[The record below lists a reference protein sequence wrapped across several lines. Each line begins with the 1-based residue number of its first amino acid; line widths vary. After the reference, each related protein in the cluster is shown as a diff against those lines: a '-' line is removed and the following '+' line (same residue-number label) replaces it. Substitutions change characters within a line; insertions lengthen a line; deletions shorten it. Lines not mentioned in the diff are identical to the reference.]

1 MKLLHLDA
9 SILGPNSA
17 SRALSA
23 AAVARLAAADPGL
36 TVTYRDLAADP
47 LPHLSGAYLFAMMGG
62 EGAQATEPLAR
73 DLAQG
78 EAALEEFL
86 AADIVV
92 IGSPVYNF
100 TVPSQLKAWIDRICI
115 AGRTFRYSEKGPEGL
130 AGDKRVILTVSR
142 GGLYGPGSPAAAFE
156 HGETYL
162 RGVFAFLGVTDLE
175 VIVAE
180 GLRVSEEQRAAATAA
195 ALAQIDELRAGS
207 AIRAAA

>member
-1 MKLLHLDA
+1 MNLLHIDA

-23 AAVARLAAADPGL
+23 AAVARLTAADPAL
-36 TVTYRDLAADP
+36 TVTYRDLSADP
-47 LPHLSGAYLFAMMGG
+47 LPHLSGAYLLAMMGG
-62 EGAQATEPLAR
+62 EGAAIAGPLTH

-78 EAALEEFL
+78 EAALEAFL

-92 IGSPVYNF
+92 IGAPVYNF
-100 TVPSQLKAWIDRICI
+100 TVPSQLKAWIDRICV
-115 AGRTFRYSEKGPEGL
+115 AGRTFRYSEKGAEGL

-142 GGLYGPGSPAAAFE
+142 GGFYGPGSPAAAFE

-175 VIVAE
+175 VVVAE
-180 GLRVSEEQRAAATAA
+180 GLRVSEEQRAAAMDA
-195 ALAQIDELRAGS
+195 ALARIAELDADP
-207 AIRAAA
+207 AARAAA